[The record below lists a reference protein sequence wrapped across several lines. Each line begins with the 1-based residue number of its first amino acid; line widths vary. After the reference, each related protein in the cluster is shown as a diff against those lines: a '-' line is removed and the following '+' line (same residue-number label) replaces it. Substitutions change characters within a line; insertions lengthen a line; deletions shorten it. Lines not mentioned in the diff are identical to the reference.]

1 MSRHIQRVPWII
13 RKLTVWYRLFQ
24 DKDKPHYLP
33 GIKATLGIFC
43 ALMACVGIT
52 AALLFALNKQ
62 RQRQRVAVGKPQYIK
77 DTSMSNKYEAYG
89 ADDVDGRLGQNGMSP
104 FFYVLTCCASL
115 TLLIQPCL
123 T

>member
-1 MSRHIQRVPWII
+1 MGLFE
-13 RKLTVWYRLFQ
+13 LTVWRRLFQ

-52 AALLFALNKQ
+52 TAILYVLNKQ

-77 DTSMSNKYEAYG
+77 DTSMSSKYEAYG
-89 ADDVDGRLGQNGMSP
+89 GDDADGRLGQNGMSP
-104 FFYVLTCCASL
+104 IFLC
-115 TLLIQPCL
+115 QPVVHR
-123 T
+123 

>member
-1 MSRHIQRVPWII
+1 MSRRIQRVSWIT
-13 RKLTVWYRLFQ
+13 RKLTVWHRLFQ

-104 FFYVLTCCASL
+104 FFMF
-115 TLLIQPCL
+115 
-123 T
+123 